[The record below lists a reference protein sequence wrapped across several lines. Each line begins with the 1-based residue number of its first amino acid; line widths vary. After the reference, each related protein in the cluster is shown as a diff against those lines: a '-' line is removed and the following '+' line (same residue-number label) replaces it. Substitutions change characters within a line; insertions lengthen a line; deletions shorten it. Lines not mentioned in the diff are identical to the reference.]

1 MFSEVIYMAVNSIP
15 VILKQKRNLLG
26 LTPEQVVAKL
36 DERGLSISVKALYAY
51 EAGTNLPKVPVFM
64 ALCDIYEIRDI
75 MGSFGYATVP
85 LCTNETDWEPDQYE
99 DFFKCTLIEKVMLLK
114 SWGIPS
120 FDGYQDLMR
129 QPVQLSL
136 SNDEVQLINLY
147 RQLDDRNRDAAFT
160 VMDGLRATQPGE
172 KADSSLKEA

>member
-1 MFSEVIYMAVNSIP
+1 MAVNSISL
-15 VILKQKRNLLG
+15 ILKQKRNLLG
-26 LTPEQVVAKL
+26 LTPDQVVSQLEEK
-36 DERGLSISVKALYAY
+36 GCSISTKALYAY

-64 ALCDIYEIRDI
+64 ALCDIYEIRDV
-75 MGSFGYATVP
+75 MGSFGYTEVP
-85 LCTNETDWEPDQYE
+85 LCTQETEWEPDQYE

-120 FDGYQDLMR
+120 FDGYQSLMQ

-136 SNDEVQLINLY
+136 SNDEVQLIKLY

-160 VMDGLRATQPGE
+160 VLDGLRATQPGE